1 MREGN
6 RQIAAGSLPLV
17 TIGVPVF
24 NGARFLAGALT
35 SAVEQDYGNLEVVI
49 ADNASTD
56 GTDEICR
63 EFAKQHACVRW
74 LRNSTHLDLMAN
86 YRKVLEAARGKY
98 FTWLAADDLLSSP
111 SYVTRCV
118 AVMERAADVVLC
130 ATATQTL
137 DYEQPGSV
145 STHLLDRLHEE
156 RDWREARLELFRVPG
171 RGEVYLAFYGLYRRE
186 ALARVPLAA
195 VRYGS
200 TPVVLEME
208 YPILA
213 ALSLAG
219 RIVAVPDALRRRRY
233 RDDSVGTRLVTWLPA
248 SAKMLVG
255 VAIKLRVLRIALA
268 SALPGREKAKT
279 TAVAL
284 GNFFRSTSRA
294 KPLKE
299 ENSMLRRTCAERLEL
314 IQRLDAIAAERLRL
328 VEALQETVQAQSRR
342 IAELERR
349 AEGGPL
355 VVARSKETRGM
366 LTRWRRG

>member
-1 MREGN
+1 MSEGSQG
-6 RQIAAGSLPLV
+6 RADSPPLV

-35 SAVEQDYGNLEVVI
+35 SAVEQDYGNVEIVI

-63 EFAKQHACVRW
+63 EFAKKHACVRW
-74 LRNSTHLDLMAN
+74 FRNSTHLDLMAN

-98 FTWLAADDLLSSP
+98 FTWLAADDLLTSP
-111 SYVTRCV
+111 GYVTRCV

-130 ATATQTL
+130 GTATDTL
-137 DYEQPGSV
+137 DYERSGSV
-145 STHLLDRLHEE
+145 STQCLDQLHEE
-156 RDWREARLELFRVPG
+156 RDWREARLELFRVPC
-171 RGEVYLAFYGLYRRE
+171 RGGLYLAFYGLYRRE
-186 ALARVPLAA
+186 ALVRVPLVA
-195 VRYGS
+195 VRYRS
-200 TPVVLEME
+200 TPLVLEME

-219 RIVAVPDALRRRRY
+219 RIVALPDALRSRRY
-233 RDDSVGTRLVTWLPA
+233 REDSVGTRLITWLPA
-248 SAKMLVG
+248 STRILVG

-268 SALPGREKAKT
+268 SALPRREKARM

-284 GNFFRSTSRA
+284 GNFFRSTSRE
-294 KPLKE
+294 KPLKV
-299 ENSMLRRTCAERLEL
+299 ENALLRRTCAERLEL
-314 IQRLDAIAAERLRL
+314 IQRLDATAAERLRL
-328 VEALQETVQAQSRR
+328 VETLQETVQAQSRR

-349 AEGGPL
+349 AEGGPPVTAL
-355 VVARSKETRGM
+355 PEETRSV